1 VGFEATVGLRVDE
14 RGDVDR
20 LMRTIEDL
28 EGG

>member
-1 VGFEATVGLRVDE
+1 MGFETTVDLRVDE